1 MRAAASDPF
10 GESTRAQLGARLS
23 VLGGDFTVRSSNRA
37 LLGLAVDAFGGIP
50 KQRLKRR
57 PPRFTVQLVLNDH
70 QKTWTSGEAPPPP
83 VFSSGAELLCTTID
97 AGNFAVVDVTKSR
110 ALICVSK
117 AMLQQPYYARHELVE
132 LAFLTLASRAQALV
146 PLHAACVGAKGK
158 GVLLMG
164 ASGTGKSTL
173 SLHALAGGMRLLSE
187 DSAFVASESLRVTGV
202 PNYLHLA
209 PNALGFLQPGAL
221 RRAIERSPVI
231 QRRSGARKFEA
242 DLRKLR
248 VEIARTPLQLVA
260 TVFLSRRTA
269 SRAPAL
275 EALERDAFVSRLRRE
290 QPYAVRRSSD
300 WAGFERRVATLPS
313 YELRR
318 TEHPDIAVRQLRGLL
333 E

>member
-1 MRAAASDPF
+1 MRVAAGDPF
-10 GESTRAQLGARLS
+10 GECTRAHLHVRLN
-23 VLGGDFTVRSSNRA
+23 VLGGDFTARSSDRA
-37 LLGLAVDAFGGIP
+37 LLDLAVDAFGGLP
-50 KQRLKRR
+50 TQRLERR
-57 PPRFTVQLVLNDH
+57 PPRFTVQLKLNDRP
-70 QKTWTSGEAPPPP
+70 KTWARGEAPPPP
-83 VFSSGAELLCTTID
+83 VFSSGAELLCATID
-97 AGNFAVVDVTKSR
+97 AGNFAVVDVAMSR

-117 AMLQQPYYARHELVE
+117 AMLRQPYYARYELVE

-146 PLHAACVGAKGK
+146 PLHAACVGANGK

-164 ASGTGKSTL
+164 ASGAGKSTL
-173 SLHALAGGMRLLSE
+173 SLHALAAGMQLLSE

-209 PNALGFLQPGAL
+209 PSALGFLQPGAL

-231 QRRSGARKFEA
+231 QRRSGARKFEV

-248 VEIARTPLQLVA
+248 AETARKPLRLIA
-260 TVFLSRRTA
+260 TVFLSRRIA
-269 SRAPAL
+269 SRARAL
-275 EALERDAFVSRLRRE
+275 EALECDAFVSRLRRE
-290 QPYAVRRSSD
+290 QPYAVHRSSD
-300 WAGFERRVATLPS
+300 WAGFERRVAAVPS